1 METLG
6 PGLTGEH
13 GVYGLLAGLIVML
26 AINLF
31 KEIGKFAWDLA
42 KKRNEVTAE
51 KIKELTDAV
60 SELTTAI
67 QEFKTKINYYDQ
79 KMADI
84 NVISGRLKLENK
96 RLFFCLKDI
105 LGEKF
110 NDLMKQA
117 AADDDFL

>member
-1 METLG
+1 MEEV
-6 PGLTGEH
+6 LTNTH
-13 GVYGLLAGLIVML
+13 GMTVVVGLIVML
-26 AINLF
+26 ALNLF

-42 KKRNEVTAE
+42 KTRNEVTAE

-84 NVISGRLKLENK
+84 NAISGRLRLENK

-117 AADDDFL
+117 AAEDDFL